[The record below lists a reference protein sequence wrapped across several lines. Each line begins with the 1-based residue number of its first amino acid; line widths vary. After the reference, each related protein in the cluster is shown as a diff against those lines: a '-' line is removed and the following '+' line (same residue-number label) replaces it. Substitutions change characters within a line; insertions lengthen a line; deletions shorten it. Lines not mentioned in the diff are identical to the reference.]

1 MARPELPDR
10 VLRTSFWL
18 AAWFVFV
25 FGVRGQADI
34 SVGLAIGCAMSLF
47 SFWTL
52 VRAVPRALAAGSE
65 RPWLLGFVLI
75 AKLPIYGVVLH
86 YSMSTPGI
94 EPMAIMGGVLLAPC
108 VIALKTIGQMMFG
121 KTDVQDEAAPR

>member
-1 MARPELPDR
+1 
-10 VLRTSFWL
+10 
-18 AAWFVFV
+18 
-25 FGVRGQADI
+25 
-34 SVGLAIGCAMSLF
+34 MSLF